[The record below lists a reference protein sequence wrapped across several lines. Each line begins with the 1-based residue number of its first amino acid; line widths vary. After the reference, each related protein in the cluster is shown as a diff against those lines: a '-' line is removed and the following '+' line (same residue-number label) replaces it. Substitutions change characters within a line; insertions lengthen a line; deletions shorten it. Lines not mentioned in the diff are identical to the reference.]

1 MRKPKNMD
9 FYINN
14 KWIIYIYYI
23 NNKKKAME
31 TVVTNMETLQIGVIR
46 LHLLF
51 LEKFYDYNL

>member
-1 MRKPKNMD
+1 MD